1 MEWLDIA
8 LKRAVATALSNAVM
22 DIDNAREFSKL
33 GGVSLLQDFLETK
46 DEELEQIAIS
56 TIANIASS
64 GKYTKQEREYKKGE

>member
-1 MEWLDIA
+1 M
-8 LKRAVATALSNAVM
+8 ATALSNAVM

-33 GGVSLLQDFLETK
+33 GGVALLQDFLESK

-64 GKYTKQEREYKKGE
+64 GMPILIQFQKDNLVINIK